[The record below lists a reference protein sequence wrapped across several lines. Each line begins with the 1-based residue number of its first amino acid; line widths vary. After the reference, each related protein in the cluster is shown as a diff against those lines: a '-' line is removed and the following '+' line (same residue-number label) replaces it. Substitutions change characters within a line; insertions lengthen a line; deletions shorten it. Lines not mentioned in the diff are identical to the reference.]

1 MLGPL
6 ICQGFKQGVRVGR
19 HETDCGVFSLD
30 IRELEIRDMS
40 KLLQGFIEGKKL
52 KGKEKLTLRMAIM
65 GCAANIQRRMLTKLS
80 PDFKNKNYNE
90 GQSTFL
96 PR

>member
-40 KLLQGFIEGKKL
+40 KLLQGFIEVKKL

-65 GCAANIQRRMLTKLS
+65 GCAACNFFPISKIS
-80 PDFKNKNYNE
+80 NYA
-90 GQSTFL
+90 GAPPLGTGVGLF
-96 PR
+96 